1 MTGPILK
8 LNGIDEGILVSLE
21 TKLSGADLPERVY
34 KCITNLFP
42 NFSIDESL
50 TIPSL
55 GAAKEQIINSSNLS
69 MATFLE
75 QLHKQRI
82 LDTALDSM
90 SQNLKSDE
98 SHFHI
103 SRQAALSGKISFNLP
118 GEFPLG
124 GSIKI
129 TLKGDNLEDWI
140 EAATWHSGRD
150 SIPRSINDERSMSES
165 GESSIWI

>member
-34 KCITNLFP
+34 KCIANLFP
-42 NFSIDESL
+42 SFAIDESL

-55 GAAKEQIINSSNLS
+55 GDAKEQWINSSNLS

-90 SQNLKSDE
+90 SQNLKSNQC
-98 SHFHI
+98 HFQI
-103 SRQAALSGKISFNLP
+103 SRQAALSGKISFNIP
-118 GEFPLG
+118 GEEPLG

-129 TLKGDNLEDWI
+129 SLKGDNLKDWI